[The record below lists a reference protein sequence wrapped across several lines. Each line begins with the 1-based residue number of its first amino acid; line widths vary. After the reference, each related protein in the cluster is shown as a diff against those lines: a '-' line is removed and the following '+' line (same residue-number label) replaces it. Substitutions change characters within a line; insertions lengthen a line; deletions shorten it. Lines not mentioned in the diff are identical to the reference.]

1 MIWAL
6 NNAGGLAPRRQFS
19 VKPFQVLPPQFD
31 GIWFIHII
39 SPVMVKATYGHS
51 SKSEWGNAKPWKI
64 RLALKHLLRFK
75 TFHHASSLMRFWVS
89 FLPSNFHVYSN
100 VLICF
105 SWLLKPFK
113 RQPPLIQVF
122 NFNFLFYWGE
132 ALYSNQELPFA
143 RHTLSVASAPWLG
156 QFDEP
161 QLLT

>member
-51 SKSEWGNAKPWKI
+51 SKSEWGNANPWKI

-75 TFHHASSLMRFWVS
+75 TFHHASTLPVLEVAFQEKRKEEEEKSKRIGLGPKVWWDSECLF
-89 FLPSNFHVYSN
+89 FLPIFTSIQTFWSAFHGCLS
-100 VLICF
+100 
-105 SWLLKPFK
+105 LLKGNLLWF
-113 RQPPLIQVF
+113 RFLI
-122 NFNFLFYWGE
+122 LIFYFTEGRP
-132 ALYSNQELPFA
+132 YIPI
-143 RHTLSVASAPWLG
+143 
-156 QFDEP
+156 
-161 QLLT
+161 